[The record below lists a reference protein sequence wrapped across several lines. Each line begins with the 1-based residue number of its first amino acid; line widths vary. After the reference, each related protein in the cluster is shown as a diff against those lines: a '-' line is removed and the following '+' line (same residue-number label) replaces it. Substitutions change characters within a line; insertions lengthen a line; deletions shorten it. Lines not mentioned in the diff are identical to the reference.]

1 MCLVI
6 RHLLITW
13 PVKTDLLMTNDRH
26 SPLWAA
32 PDFSTSS
39 GELHCTLAALLDGSE
54 RLALTVAGAAM
65 QAHATGGC
73 APGIMNMQ
81 FVYDVPDQE
90 IGTSTTPPSTAHLA
104 ASCADHVLSHILYV
118 GDEVLISIS
127 GAKSRAALMEW
138 LDVHT
143 EIEWQ
148 QLSENALSELGVPLT
163 PIRGAAR
170 TPADG
175 EGARAAP
182 PVRARDHDDC

>member
-1 MCLVI
+1 
-6 RHLLITW
+6 
-13 PVKTDLLMTNDRH
+13 
-26 SPLWAA
+26 
-32 PDFSTSS
+32 
-39 GELHCTLAALLDGSE
+39 
-54 RLALTVAGAAM
+54 
-65 QAHATGGC
+65 
-73 APGIMNMQ
+73 MNMQ

>member
-1 MCLVI
+1 
-6 RHLLITW
+6 
-13 PVKTDLLMTNDRH
+13 MTNDRH

-54 RLALTVAGAAM
+54 RLALTVAGAAR

-143 EIEWQ
+143 EIEWPSSSVRTHFQ
-148 QLSENALSELGVPLT
+148 SSECHSLPYEVLHARLLMVRVPARLRPSGRAITMIVELRNSY
-163 PIRGAAR
+163 I
-170 TPADG
+170 
-175 EGARAAP
+175 
-182 PVRARDHDDC
+182 DDC

>member
-1 MCLVI
+1 
-6 RHLLITW
+6 
-13 PVKTDLLMTNDRH
+13 MTNDRH

-81 FVYDVPDQE
+81 FVYGVPDQE